1 MGSTITKCCEKFFSS
16 KKPDSFEKLS
26 SIRQL
31 EIKDINLTDTKNEKK
46 IPLLELK
53 ESTKTNNIIK
63 EKEKENYDKK
73 EYQNKQFSHK
83 VTLNDFKILKTL
95 GKGAFGKVLLVHNE
109 ELNKYFAMKILKKD
123 FIKKNK
129 QIVHTKVERKILEKI
144 DYPFIAQLFY
154 AFQNKEK
161 LYMITEYMPGGEMF
175 YHLHKEEYFKESKA
189 KFYICEIILAIEH
202 LHKNNIIYRD
212 LKPENILLDENG
224 HIKLTDFGLSKIVND
239 INKDRTY
246 TICGTPE
253 YVAPEVLTGKGYNKS
268 VDWWSLGIVLYEM
281 LCGYSPFREA
291 RERID
296 IEIYFKPIHHD
307 NLISDIAFDLISKLI
322 EPNCEKRLGY
332 GILDSIEIKNHQFF
346 KDINWKKVES
356 KEIEPEYKPVL
367 KKPGDVS
374 NFDTMFTEMDPY
386 SYKDKGKLIN
396 QLTKKNKG
404 NSPTDGVSY
413 ENFTYIKNI
422 I

>member
-1 MGSTITKCCEKFFSS
+1 MGNTITKCCEKFFSS
-16 KKPDSFEKLS
+16 KKPDSFEKLT

-31 EIKDINLTDTKNEKK
+31 DKKDINITETKNEKK

-53 ESTKTNNIIK
+53 ELHKTKNPI
-63 EKEKENYDKK
+63 KEKENYDKK
-73 EYQNKQFSHK
+73 EYQNKQFTHK

-129 QIVHTKVERKILEKI
+129 QIAHTKVERKILEKI

-175 YHLHKEEYFKESKA
+175 YHLHKEQYFKESKA

-239 INKDRTY
+239 INKDRTF

-281 LCGYSPFREA
+281 LCGNSPFREA

-307 NLISDIAFDLISKLI
+307 NLISDIAFDLINKLI

-332 GILDSIEIKNHQFF
+332 GIMDSIEIKNHVFF
-346 KDINWKKVES
+346 KDINWKKVER

-374 NFDTMFTEMDPY
+374 NFDTIFTDMDPY
-386 SYKDKGKLIN
+386 SYKDRGKLIN
-396 QLTKKNKG
+396 QLNKKNKG
-404 NSPTDGVSY
+404 NSPSDGISY
-413 ENFTYIKNI
+413 ENFTYVKNI

>member
-1 MGSTITKCCEKFFSS
+1 MGSSITKCCEKFFSS
-16 KKPDSFEKLS
+16 KKPDSLEKLT

-31 EIKDINLTDTKNEKK
+31 EINDINLTDTKNDKK

-53 ESTKTNNIIK
+53 ESTQTNNLLL
-63 EKEKENYDKK
+63 EKENDDKK
-73 EYQNKQFSHK
+73 EFQNKQFSHK

-123 FIKKNK
+123 FIKQNK
-129 QIVHTKVERKILEKI
+129 QIAHTKVERKILEKI

-281 LCGYSPFREA
+281 LCGYSPFRET

-322 EPNCEKRLGY
+322 QPNCEMRLGY
-332 GILDSIEIKNHQFF
+332 GILDSIEIKNHKFF
-346 KDINWKKVES
+346 KDINWKKVER

-374 NFDTMFTEMDPY
+374 NFDKMFTDMDPY
-386 SYKDKGKLIN
+386 SYKDRGKLIN
-396 QLTKKNKG
+396 QLNKKNKG
-404 NSPTDGVSY
+404 NSPSEGVSY
-413 ENFTYIKNI
+413 ENFTYVKNVI
-422 I
+422 

>member
-1 MGSTITKCCEKFFSS
+1 MGNTITKCCEKFFSS
-16 KKPDSFEKLS
+16 KKPDSFEKLT

-31 EIKDINLTDTKNEKK
+31 DKKDINITETKNEKK

-53 ESTKTNNIIK
+53 ELHKTKNPI
-63 EKEKENYDKK
+63 KEKENYDKK
-73 EYQNKQFSHK
+73 EYQNKQFTHK

-129 QIVHTKVERKILEKI
+129 QIAHTKVERKILEKI

-175 YHLHKEEYFKESKA
+175 YHLHKEQYFKESKA

-239 INKDRTY
+239 INKDRTF

-281 LCGYSPFREA
+281 LCGNSPFREA

-307 NLISDIAFDLISKLI
+307 NLISDIAFDLINKLI

-332 GILDSIEIKNHQFF
+332 GIMDSIEIKNHVFF
-346 KDINWKKVES
+346 KDINWKKVER

-374 NFDTMFTEMDPY
+374 NFDTIFTDMDPY
-386 SYKDKGKLIN
+386 SYKDREKLIN
-396 QLTKKNKG
+396 QLNKKNKG
-404 NSPTDGVSY
+404 NSPSDGISY
-413 ENFTYIKNI
+413 ENFTYVKNI

>member
-1 MGSTITKCCEKFFSS
+1 MGNTITKCCEKFFSS
-16 KKPDSFEKLS
+16 KKPDSFEKLT

-31 EIKDINLTDTKNEKK
+31 DKKDINITETKNEKK

-53 ESTKTNNIIK
+53 ELYKTKNPI
-63 EKEKENYDKK
+63 KEKENYDKK
-73 EYQNKQFSHK
+73 EYQNKQFTHK

-129 QIVHTKVERKILEKI
+129 QIAHTKVERKILEKI

-239 INKDRTY
+239 INKDRTF

-307 NLISDIAFDLISKLI
+307 NLISDIAFDLINKLI

-332 GILDSIEIKNHQFF
+332 GIMDSIEIKNHVFF
-346 KDINWKKVES
+346 KDINWKKVER

-374 NFDTMFTEMDPY
+374 NFDTIFTDMDPY
-386 SYKDKGKLIN
+386 SYKDRGKLIN
-396 QLTKKNKG
+396 QLNKKNKG
-404 NSPTDGVSY
+404 NSPSDGISY
-413 ENFTYIKNI
+413 ENFTYVKNI

>member
-1 MGSTITKCCEKFFSS
+1 MGNTITKCCEKFFSS
-16 KKPDSFEKLS
+16 KKPDSFEKLT

-31 EIKDINLTDTKNEKK
+31 DKKDISITETKNEKK

-53 ESTKTNNIIK
+53 ELHKTKNPI
-63 EKEKENYDKK
+63 KEKENYDKK
-73 EYQNKQFSHK
+73 EYQNKQFTHK

-129 QIVHTKVERKILEKI
+129 QIAHTKVERKILEKI

-175 YHLHKEEYFKESKA
+175 YHLHKEQYFKESKA

-239 INKDRTY
+239 INKDRTF

-307 NLISDIAFDLISKLI
+307 NLISDIAFDLINKLI

-332 GILDSIEIKNHQFF
+332 GIMDSIEIKNHVFF
-346 KDINWKKVES
+346 KDINWKKVER

-374 NFDTMFTEMDPY
+374 NFDTIFTDMDPY
-386 SYKDKGKLIN
+386 SYKDRGKLIN
-396 QLTKKNKG
+396 QLNKKNKG
-404 NSPTDGVSY
+404 NSPSDGISY
-413 ENFTYIKNI
+413 ENFTYVKNI

>member
-1 MGSTITKCCEKFFSS
+1 MGNTITKCCEKFFSS
-16 KKPDSFEKLS
+16 KKPDSFEKLT

-31 EIKDINLTDTKNEKK
+31 DKKDINITETKNEKK

-53 ESTKTNNIIK
+53 ELHKTKNPI
-63 EKEKENYDKK
+63 KEKENYDKK
-73 EYQNKQFSHK
+73 EYQNKQFTHK

-95 GKGAFGKVLLVHNE
+95 GKGAFGKVLLVYNE

-129 QIVHTKVERKILEKI
+129 QIAHTKVERKILEKI

-239 INKDRTY
+239 INKDRTF

-307 NLISDIAFDLISKLI
+307 NLISDIAFDLINKLI

-332 GILDSIEIKNHQFF
+332 GIMDSIEIKNHVFF
-346 KDINWKKVES
+346 KDINWKKVER

-374 NFDTMFTEMDPY
+374 NFDTIFTDMDPY
-386 SYKDKGKLIN
+386 SYKDRGKLIN
-396 QLTKKNKG
+396 QLNKKNKG
-404 NSPTDGVSY
+404 NSPSDGISY
-413 ENFTYIKNI
+413 ENFTYVKNI

>member
-1 MGSTITKCCEKFFSS
+1 MGNTITKCCEKFFSS
-16 KKPDSFEKLS
+16 KKPDSFEKLT

-31 EIKDINLTDTKNEKK
+31 DKKDINITETKNEKK

-53 ESTKTNNIIK
+53 ELHKTKNPI
-63 EKEKENYDKK
+63 KEKENYDKK
-73 EYQNKQFSHK
+73 EYQNKQFTHK

-129 QIVHTKVERKILEKI
+129 QIAHTKVERKILEKI

-175 YHLHKEEYFKESKA
+175 YHLHKEQYFKESKA

-239 INKDRTY
+239 INKDRAF

-307 NLISDIAFDLISKLI
+307 NLISDIAFDLINKLI

-332 GILDSIEIKNHQFF
+332 GIMDSIEIKNHVFF
-346 KDINWKKVES
+346 KDINWKKVER

-374 NFDTMFTEMDPY
+374 NFDTIFTDMDPY
-386 SYKDKGKLIN
+386 SYKDRGKLIN
-396 QLTKKNKG
+396 QLNKKNKG
-404 NSPTDGVSY
+404 NSPSDGISY
-413 ENFTYIKNI
+413 ENFTYVKNI

>member
-31 EIKDINLTDTKNEKK
+31 EIKDINLTETKNEKK

-53 ESTKTNNIIK
+53 ESTNNLLL
-63 EKEKENYDKK
+63 EKENYDKK
-73 EYQNKQFSHK
+73 EFQNKQFTHK

-95 GKGAFGKVLLVHNE
+95 GKGAFGKVLLVYNE

-346 KDINWKKVES
+346 KDINWKKVER

-374 NFDTMFTEMDPY
+374 NFDEMFTEMDPY

>member
-1 MGSTITKCCEKFFSS
+1 MGNTITKCCEKFFSS
-16 KKPDSFEKLS
+16 KKPDSFEKLT

-31 EIKDINLTDTKNEKK
+31 DKKDINITETKNEKK

-53 ESTKTNNIIK
+53 ELHKTKNPI
-63 EKEKENYDKK
+63 KEKENYDKK
-73 EYQNKQFSHK
+73 EYQNKQFTHK

-129 QIVHTKVERKILEKI
+129 QIAHTKVERKILEKI

-175 YHLHKEEYFKESKA
+175 YHLHKEQYFKESKA

-239 INKDRTY
+239 INKDRTF

-281 LCGYSPFREA
+281 LCGNSPFREA

-307 NLISDIAFDLISKLI
+307 NLISDIAFDLINKLI

-332 GILDSIEIKNHQFF
+332 GIMDSIEIKNHIFF
-346 KDINWKKVES
+346 KDINWKKVER

-374 NFDTMFTEMDPY
+374 NFDTIFTDMDPY
-386 SYKDKGKLIN
+386 SYKDREKLIN
-396 QLTKKNKG
+396 QLNKKNKG
-404 NSPTDGVSY
+404 NSPSDGISY
-413 ENFTYIKNI
+413 ENFTYVKNI

>member
-53 ESTKTNNIIK
+53 ESTNNLLL
-63 EKEKENYDKK
+63 EKENDDKK
-73 EYQNKQFSHK
+73 EFQNKQFTHK

-123 FIKKNK
+123 FIKQNK
-129 QIVHTKVERKILEKI
+129 QIAHTKVERKILEKI

-322 EPNCEKRLGY
+322 QPNCEMRLGY
-332 GILDSIEIKNHQFF
+332 GILDSIEIKNHEFF
-346 KDINWKKVES
+346 KDINWKKVER

-374 NFDTMFTEMDPY
+374 NFDKMFTDMDPY
-386 SYKDKGKLIN
+386 SYKDRGKLIN
-396 QLTKKNKG
+396 QLNKKNKG
-404 NSPTDGVSY
+404 NSPSEGVSY
-413 ENFTYIKNI
+413 ENFTYVKNI

>member
-1 MGSTITKCCEKFFSS
+1 MGNTITKCCEKFFSS
-16 KKPDSFEKLS
+16 KKPDSFEKLT

-31 EIKDINLTDTKNEKK
+31 DKKDINITETKNEKK

-53 ESTKTNNIIK
+53 ELHKTKNPI
-63 EKEKENYDKK
+63 KEKENYNKK
-73 EYQNKQFSHK
+73 EYQNKQFTHK

-129 QIVHTKVERKILEKI
+129 QIAHTKVERKILEKI

-175 YHLHKEEYFKESKA
+175 YHLHKEQYFKESKA

-239 INKDRTY
+239 INKDRTF

-307 NLISDIAFDLISKLI
+307 NLISDIAFDLINKLI

-332 GILDSIEIKNHQFF
+332 GIMDSIEIKNHVFF
-346 KDINWKKVES
+346 KDINWKKVER

-374 NFDTMFTEMDPY
+374 NFDTIFTDMDPY
-386 SYKDKGKLIN
+386 SYKDREKLIN
-396 QLTKKNKG
+396 QLNKKNKG
-404 NSPTDGVSY
+404 NSPSDGISY
-413 ENFTYIKNI
+413 ENFTYVKNI

>member
-1 MGSTITKCCEKFFSS
+1 MEK
-16 KKPDSFEKLS
+16 
-26 SIRQL
+26 
-31 EIKDINLTDTKNEKK
+31 
-46 IPLLELK
+46 
-53 ESTKTNNIIK
+53 
-63 EKEKENYDKK
+63 Y
-73 EYQNKQFSHK
+73 
-83 VTLNDFKILKTL
+83 
-95 GKGAFGKVLLVHNE
+95 
-109 ELNKYFAMKILKKD
+109 
-123 FIKKNK
+123 
-129 QIVHTKVERKILEKI
+129 
-144 DYPFIAQLFY
+144 
-154 AFQNKEK
+154 
-161 LYMITEYMPGGEMF
+161 
-175 YHLHKEEYFKESKA
+175 YHLHKEQYFKESKA

-239 INKDRTY
+239 INKDRTF

-307 NLISDIAFDLISKLI
+307 NLISDIAFDLINKLI

-332 GILDSIEIKNHQFF
+332 GIMDSIEIKNHVFF
-346 KDINWKKVES
+346 KDINWKKVER

-374 NFDTMFTEMDPY
+374 NFDTIFTDMDPY
-386 SYKDKGKLIN
+386 SYKDRGKLIN
-396 QLTKKNKG
+396 QLNKRKSKN
-404 NSPTDGVSY
+404 
-413 ENFTYIKNI
+413 
-422 I
+422 

>member
-1 MGSTITKCCEKFFSS
+1 MGNTITKCCEKFFSS
-16 KKPDSFEKLS
+16 KKPDSFEKLT

-31 EIKDINLTDTKNEKK
+31 DKKDINITETKNEKK

-53 ESTKTNNIIK
+53 ELHKTKNPI
-63 EKEKENYDKK
+63 KEKENYDKK
-73 EYQNKQFSHK
+73 EYQNKQFTHK

-129 QIVHTKVERKILEKI
+129 QIAHTKVERKILEKI

-239 INKDRTY
+239 INKDRTF

-281 LCGYSPFREA
+281 LCGNSPFREA

-307 NLISDIAFDLISKLI
+307 NLISDIAFDLINKLI

-332 GILDSIEIKNHQFF
+332 GIMDSIEIKNHVFF
-346 KDINWKKVES
+346 KDINWKKVER

-374 NFDTMFTEMDPY
+374 NFDTIFTDMDPY
-386 SYKDKGKLIN
+386 SYKDREKLIN
-396 QLTKKNKG
+396 QLNKKNKG
-404 NSPTDGVSY
+404 NSPSDGISY
-413 ENFTYIKNI
+413 ENFTYVKNI

>member
-1 MGSTITKCCEKFFSS
+1 MGNTITKCCEKFFSS
-16 KKPDSFEKLS
+16 KKPDSFEKLT

-31 EIKDINLTDTKNEKK
+31 DKKDINITETKNEKK

-53 ESTKTNNIIK
+53 ELHKTKNPI
-63 EKEKENYDKK
+63 KEKENYDKK
-73 EYQNKQFSHK
+73 EYQNKQFTHK

-129 QIVHTKVERKILEKI
+129 QIAHTKVERKILEKI

-239 INKDRTY
+239 INKDRTF

-281 LCGYSPFREA
+281 LCGNSPFREA

-307 NLISDIAFDLISKLI
+307 NLISDIAFDLINKLI

-332 GILDSIEIKNHQFF
+332 GIMDSIEIKNHVFF
-346 KDINWKKVES
+346 KDINWKKVER

-374 NFDTMFTEMDPY
+374 NFDTIFTDMDPY
-386 SYKDKGKLIN
+386 SYKDRGKLIN
-396 QLTKKNKG
+396 QLNKKNKG
-404 NSPTDGVSY
+404 NSPSDGISY
-413 ENFTYIKNI
+413 ENFTYVKNI

>member
-1 MGSTITKCCEKFFSS
+1 MGNTITKCCEKFFSS
-16 KKPDSFEKLS
+16 KKPDSFEKLT

-31 EIKDINLTDTKNEKK
+31 DKKDINITETKNEKK

-53 ESTKTNNIIK
+53 ELHKTKNPI
-63 EKEKENYDKK
+63 KEKENYDKK
-73 EYQNKQFSHK
+73 EYQNKQFTHK

-129 QIVHTKVERKILEKI
+129 QIAHTKVERKILEKI

-175 YHLHKEEYFKESKA
+175 YHLHKEQYFKESKA

-239 INKDRTY
+239 INKDRTF

-307 NLISDIAFDLISKLI
+307 NLISDIAFDLINKLI

-332 GILDSIEIKNHQFF
+332 GIMDSIEIKNHVFF
-346 KDINWKKVES
+346 KDINWKKVER

-374 NFDTMFTEMDPY
+374 NFDTIFTDMDPY
-386 SYKDKGKLIN
+386 SYKDREKLIN
-396 QLTKKNKG
+396 QLNKKNKG
-404 NSPTDGVSY
+404 NSPSDGISY
-413 ENFTYIKNI
+413 ENFTYVKNI

>member
-31 EIKDINLTDTKNEKK
+31 EIKDVNLKDTKNEKK

-53 ESTKTNNIIK
+53 ESTNNLLL
-63 EKEKENYDKK
+63 EKENYDKK
-73 EYQNKQFSHK
+73 EFQNKQFTHK

-123 FIKKNK
+123 FIKQNK
-129 QIVHTKVERKILEKI
+129 QIAHTKVERKILEKI

-175 YHLHKEEYFKESKA
+175 YHLHKEQYFKESKA

-322 EPNCEKRLGY
+322 QPNCEMRLGY
-332 GILDSIEIKNHQFF
+332 GILDSIEIKNHEFF
-346 KDINWKKVES
+346 KDINWKKVER

-374 NFDTMFTEMDPY
+374 NFDKMFTDMDPY
-386 SYKDKGKLIN
+386 SYKDRGKLIN
-396 QLTKKNKG
+396 QLNKKNKG
-404 NSPTDGVSY
+404 NSPSEGVSY
-413 ENFTYIKNI
+413 ENFTYVKNI

>member
-31 EIKDINLTDTKNEKK
+31 EIKDVNLKDTKNEKK

-53 ESTKTNNIIK
+53 ESTNNLLL
-63 EKEKENYDKK
+63 EKENDDKK
-73 EYQNKQFSHK
+73 EFQNKQFTHK

-123 FIKKNK
+123 FIKQNK
-129 QIVHTKVERKILEKI
+129 QIAHTKVERKILEKI

-322 EPNCEKRLGY
+322 QPNCEMRLGY
-332 GILDSIEIKNHQFF
+332 GILDSIEIKNHEFF
-346 KDINWKKVES
+346 KDINWKKVER

-374 NFDTMFTEMDPY
+374 NFDKMFTDMDPY
-386 SYKDKGKLIN
+386 SYKDRGKLIN
-396 QLTKKNKG
+396 QLNKKNKG
-404 NSPTDGVSY
+404 NSPSEGVSY
-413 ENFTYIKNI
+413 ENFTYVKNI

>member
-31 EIKDINLTDTKNEKK
+31 EIKDVNLKDTKNEKK

-322 EPNCEKRLGY
+322 QPNCEMRLGY
-332 GILDSIEIKNHQFF
+332 GILDSIEIKNHKIF

-374 NFDTMFTEMDPY
+374 NFDKMFTDMDPY
-386 SYKDKGKLIN
+386 SYKDRGKLIN

>member
-1 MGSTITKCCEKFFSS
+1 MGNTITKCCEKFFSS
-16 KKPDSFEKLS
+16 KKPDSFEKLT

-31 EIKDINLTDTKNEKK
+31 DKKDINITETKNEKK

-53 ESTKTNNIIK
+53 ELHKTKNPI
-63 EKEKENYDKK
+63 KEKENYDKK
-73 EYQNKQFSHK
+73 EYQNKQFTHK

-95 GKGAFGKVLLVHNE
+95 GKGAFGKVLLVYNE

-129 QIVHTKVERKILEKI
+129 QIAHTKVERKILEKI

-175 YHLHKEEYFKESKA
+175 YHLHKEQYFKESKA

-239 INKDRTY
+239 INKDRTF

-307 NLISDIAFDLISKLI
+307 NLISDIAFDLINKLI

-332 GILDSIEIKNHQFF
+332 GIMDSIEIKNHVFF
-346 KDINWKKVES
+346 KDINWKKVER

-374 NFDTMFTEMDPY
+374 NFDTIFTDMDPY
-386 SYKDKGKLIN
+386 SYKDRGKLIN
-396 QLTKKNKG
+396 QLNKKNKG
-404 NSPTDGVSY
+404 NSPSDGISY
-413 ENFTYIKNI
+413 ENFTYVKNI

>member
-1 MGSTITKCCEKFFSS
+1 MGSTITKCCEKFFIS
-16 KKPDSFEKLS
+16 KNPDSFEKLS

-53 ESTKTNNIIK
+53 ESTNNLLL
-63 EKEKENYDKK
+63 EKENYDKK
-73 EYQNKQFSHK
+73 EFQNKQFTHK

-123 FIKKNK
+123 FIKQNK

-322 EPNCEKRLGY
+322 QPNCEMRLGY
-332 GILDSIEIKNHQFF
+332 GILDSIEIKNHEFF
-346 KDINWKKVES
+346 KDINWKKVER

-374 NFDTMFTEMDPY
+374 NFDKMFTDMDPY
-386 SYKDKGKLIN
+386 SYKDRGKLIN
-396 QLTKKNKG
+396 QLNKKNKG
-404 NSPTDGVSY
+404 NSPSEGVSY
-413 ENFTYIKNI
+413 ENFTYVKNI

>member
-1 MGSTITKCCEKFFSS
+1 MGNSITKCCEKFFSS
-16 KKPDSFEKLS
+16 KKPDSFEKLT

-31 EIKDINLTDTKNEKK
+31 DKKDINITETKNEKK

-53 ESTKTNNIIK
+53 ELHKTKNPI
-63 EKEKENYDKK
+63 KEKENYNKK
-73 EYQNKQFSHK
+73 EYQNKQFTHK

-129 QIVHTKVERKILEKI
+129 QIAHTKVERKILEKI

-175 YHLHKEEYFKESKA
+175 YHLHKEQYFKESKA

-239 INKDRTY
+239 INKDRTF

-307 NLISDIAFDLISKLI
+307 NLISDIAFDLINKLI

-332 GILDSIEIKNHQFF
+332 GIMDSIEIKNHVFF
-346 KDINWKKVES
+346 KDINWKKVER

-374 NFDTMFTEMDPY
+374 NFDTIFTDMDPY
-386 SYKDKGKLIN
+386 SYKDRGKLIN
-396 QLTKKNKG
+396 QLNKKNKG
-404 NSPTDGVSY
+404 NSPSDGISY
-413 ENFTYIKNI
+413 ENFTYVKNI

>member
-1 MGSTITKCCEKFFSS
+1 MGNTITKCCEKFFSS
-16 KKPDSFEKLS
+16 KKPDSFEKLT

-31 EIKDINLTDTKNEKK
+31 DKKDINITETKNEKK

-53 ESTKTNNIIK
+53 ELHKTKNPI
-63 EKEKENYDKK
+63 KEKENYDKK
-73 EYQNKQFSHK
+73 EYQNKQFTHK

-129 QIVHTKVERKILEKI
+129 QIAHTKVERKILEKI

-175 YHLHKEEYFKESKA
+175 YHLHKEQYFKESKA

-239 INKDRTY
+239 INKDRTF

-281 LCGYSPFREA
+281 LCGNSPFREA

-307 NLISDIAFDLISKLI
+307 NLISDIAFDLINKLI

-332 GILDSIEIKNHQFF
+332 GIMDSIEIKNHVFF
-346 KDINWKKVES
+346 KDINWKKAER

-374 NFDTMFTEMDPY
+374 NFDTIFTDMDPY
-386 SYKDKGKLIN
+386 SYKDRGKLIN
-396 QLTKKNKG
+396 QLNKKNKG
-404 NSPTDGVSY
+404 NSPSDGISY
-413 ENFTYIKNI
+413 ENFTYVKNI

>member
-1 MGSTITKCCEKFFSS
+1 MGNTITKCCEKFFSS
-16 KKPDSFEKLS
+16 KKPDSFEKLT

-31 EIKDINLTDTKNEKK
+31 DKKDINITETKNEKK

-53 ESTKTNNIIK
+53 ELHKTKNPIK
-63 EKEKENYDKK
+63 KKENYDKK
-73 EYQNKQFSHK
+73 EYQNKQFTHK

-129 QIVHTKVERKILEKI
+129 QIAHTKVERKILEKI

-175 YHLHKEEYFKESKA
+175 YHLHKEQYFKESKA

-239 INKDRTY
+239 INKDRTF

-307 NLISDIAFDLISKLI
+307 NLISDIAFDLINKLI

-332 GILDSIEIKNHQFF
+332 GIMDSIEIKNHVFF
-346 KDINWKKVES
+346 KDINWKKVER

-374 NFDTMFTEMDPY
+374 NFDTIFTDMDPY
-386 SYKDKGKLIN
+386 SYKDRGKLIN
-396 QLTKKNKG
+396 QLNKKNKG
-404 NSPTDGVSY
+404 NSPSDGISY
-413 ENFTYIKNI
+413 ENFTYVKNI

>member
-95 GKGAFGKVLLVHNE
+95 GKGAFGKVLLVYNE

-175 YHLHKEEYFKESKA
+175 YHLHKEQYFKESKA

-307 NLISDIAFDLISKLI
+307 NLISDIAFDLINKLI

-332 GILDSIEIKNHQFF
+332 GIMDSIEIKNHVFF
-346 KDINWKKVES
+346 KDINWKKVER

-374 NFDTMFTEMDPY
+374 NFDTIFTDMDPY
-386 SYKDKGKLIN
+386 SYKDREKLIN
-396 QLTKKNKG
+396 QLNKKNKG
-404 NSPTDGVSY
+404 NSPSDGISY
-413 ENFTYIKNI
+413 ENFTYVKNI

>member
-1 MGSTITKCCEKFFSS
+1 MGNTITKCCEKFFSS
-16 KKPDSFEKLS
+16 KKPDSFEKLT

-31 EIKDINLTDTKNEKK
+31 DKKDINITETKNEKK

-53 ESTKTNNIIK
+53 ELHKTKNPI
-63 EKEKENYDKK
+63 KEKENYDKK
-73 EYQNKQFSHK
+73 EYQNKQFTHK

-129 QIVHTKVERKILEKI
+129 QIAHTKVERKILEKI

-175 YHLHKEEYFKESKA
+175 YHLHKEQYFKESKA

-307 NLISDIAFDLISKLI
+307 NLISDIAFDLINKLI

-332 GILDSIEIKNHQFF
+332 GIMDSIEIKNHVFF
-346 KDINWKKVES
+346 KDINWKKVER

-374 NFDTMFTEMDPY
+374 NFDKMFTEMDPY

>member
-1 MGSTITKCCEKFFSS
+1 MGNTITKCCEKFFSS
-16 KKPDSFEKLS
+16 KKPDSFEKLT

-31 EIKDINLTDTKNEKK
+31 DKKDINITETKNEKK

-53 ESTKTNNIIK
+53 ELHKTKNPI
-63 EKEKENYDKK
+63 KEKENYDKK
-73 EYQNKQFSHK
+73 EYQNKQFTHK

-129 QIVHTKVERKILEKI
+129 QIAHTKVERKILEKI

-175 YHLHKEEYFKESKA
+175 YHLHKEQYFKESKA

-239 INKDRTY
+239 INKDRTF

-307 NLISDIAFDLISKLI
+307 NLISDIAFDLINKLI

-332 GILDSIEIKNHQFF
+332 GIMDSIEIKNHVFF
-346 KDINWKKVES
+346 KDINWKKVER

-374 NFDTMFTEMDPY
+374 NFDTIFTDMDPY
-386 SYKDKGKLIN
+386 SYKDRGKLIN
-396 QLTKKNKG
+396 QLNKKNKG
-404 NSPTDGVSY
+404 NSPSDGISY
-413 ENFTYIKNI
+413 ENFTYVKNI

>member
-1 MGSTITKCCEKFFSS
+1 MGNTITKCCEKFFSS
-16 KKPDSFEKLS
+16 KKPDSFEKLT

-31 EIKDINLTDTKNEKK
+31 DKKDINITETKNEKK

-53 ESTKTNNIIK
+53 ELHKTKNPI
-63 EKEKENYDKK
+63 KEKENYDKK
-73 EYQNKQFSHK
+73 EYQNKQFTHK

-129 QIVHTKVERKILEKI
+129 QIAHTKVERKILEKI

-175 YHLHKEEYFKESKA
+175 YHLHKEQYFKESKA

-239 INKDRTY
+239 INKDRTF

-281 LCGYSPFREA
+281 LCGYSPFRED

-307 NLISDIAFDLISKLI
+307 NLISDIAFDLINKLI

-332 GILDSIEIKNHQFF
+332 GIMDSIEIKNHVFF
-346 KDINWKKVES
+346 KDINWKKVER

-374 NFDTMFTEMDPY
+374 NFDTIFTDMDPY
-386 SYKDKGKLIN
+386 SYKDRGKLIN
-396 QLTKKNKG
+396 QLNKKNKG
-404 NSPTDGVSY
+404 NSPSDGISY
-413 ENFTYIKNI
+413 ENFTYVKNI

>member
-1 MGSTITKCCEKFFSS
+1 MGNTITKCCEKFFSS
-16 KKPDSFEKLS
+16 KKPDSFEKLT

-31 EIKDINLTDTKNEKK
+31 DKKDINITETKNEKK

-53 ESTKTNNIIK
+53 ELHKTKNPI
-63 EKEKENYDKK
+63 KEKENYDKK
-73 EYQNKQFSHK
+73 EYQNKQFTHK

-129 QIVHTKVERKILEKI
+129 QIAHTKVERKILEKI

-175 YHLHKEEYFKESKA
+175 YHLHKEQYFKESKA

-239 INKDRTY
+239 INKDRTF

-291 RERID
+291 HERID

-307 NLISDIAFDLISKLI
+307 NLISDIAFDLINKLI

-332 GILDSIEIKNHQFF
+332 GIMDSIEIKNHVFF
-346 KDINWKKVES
+346 KDINWKKVER

-374 NFDTMFTEMDPY
+374 NFDTIFTDMDPY
-386 SYKDKGKLIN
+386 SYKDRGKLIN
-396 QLTKKNKG
+396 QLNKKNKG
-404 NSPTDGVSY
+404 NSPSDGISY
-413 ENFTYIKNI
+413 ENFTYVKNI